1 MGLLRFGFT
10 RRRGLFSRGHLARVR
25 SSAPRH
31 NPRARGWAI
40 EGGAGHRLL
49 QSTKTVSYP
58 VRSAVFRS
66 RRVSPVAMVHP
77 VVVVSPGVAV
87 LAALRVVAVS
97 SVLAMRWFSF
107 VQ

>member
-1 MGLLRFGFT
+1 
-10 RRRGLFSRGHLARVR
+10 
-25 SSAPRH
+25 
-31 NPRARGWAI
+31 
-40 EGGAGHRLL
+40 
-49 QSTKTVSYP
+49 
-58 VRSAVFRS
+58 
-66 RRVSPVAMVHP
+66 MVHP